1 LETSQ
6 TQFNRGSFQP
16 VECVKEAW
24 ALIKDRYWLF
34 FGITAVGILIGSLFA
49 IVLMGPMM
57 CGIYFCLFRRM
68 RGEQVEFGDLFRGFD
83 YFGQS
88 VIATLLQTIP
98 ILVIAVPFYLFMI
111 FQIFSSAAAGS
122 SNGAGAASFGLFTAT
137 MGIFLLVMIALAV
150 AVTVLCMFV
159 YPLIVDRKLSGVDAL
174 RTSITAAWANLG
186 SLIVVALINVGLS
199 IVGVLVCYVGAF
211 FVLPVTITTQ
221 AVVYRKLFPMSTTAA
236 IPPIT

>member
-1 LETSQ
+1 MEPIQ
-6 TQFNRGSFQP
+6 TEFNRGNFQP

-34 FGITAVGILIGSLFA
+34 FGITAVGVLIGSLFA
-49 IVLMGPMM
+49 IILMGPML

-88 VIATLLQTIP
+88 VIATLLQAVP
-98 ILVIAVPFYLFMI
+98 ILVIAVPFYLFMM
-111 FQIFSSAAAGS
+111 FQIVSTAAAGS
-122 SNGAGAASFGLFTAT
+122 SGAESGAAFGLFTAT
-137 MGIFLLVMIALAV
+137 MGLFILVMIVLAV

-159 YPLIVDRKLSGVDAL
+159 YPLIVDKKLSGVDAL

-186 SLIVVALINVGLS
+186 SLIVVALINVALS
-199 IVGVLVCYVGAF
+199 IVGVLLCYVGAF
-211 FVLPVTITTQ
+211 FVLPITLTTQ
-221 AVVYRKLFPMSTTAA
+221 AVVYRKLFPLTPGTAP
-236 IPPIT
+236 PPIA